1 MRKLLYLVL
10 FMPMLLN
17 AQITGKVIDDLS
29 KEPVVGAK
37 IISSEGQRAIS
48 DYDGN
53 FKISVTKYP
62 VQLITSMLPYGVDTT
77 NVDGPGLV
85 TILMREPVQNLS
97 TVVVSAGKRTQEV
110 EEVPV
115 SMEILRPSLI
125 DNKGVNDLEQAVD
138 QSPGVFTMDG
148 QVSIRGGSGFAY
160 GAGSRVLLLWNGM
173 ALLSGYAGD
182 TQWNAIPMEQ
192 ASQIEIMKGASSV
205 LYGSGALNGVIALT
219 EKEPGLKPETKFKIQ
234 AGVYDSPAR
243 ETLKWWDESY
253 NSAVRPKLGVPMSQM
268 IEAYRGQ
275 MFKKW
280 GYTAS
285 TTLFHNDG
293 YREGEMEY
301 RGRLSGTIYFRPE
314 KLKRAKLGIGYNFQ
328 TQRTGNFLIWKSDTN
343 AYSPSGGVYSQP
355 SLFGENS
362 FSNYTPS
369 PADSSST
376 LTYNAGTRLFIDP
389 YIKVIDKYNNRHN
402 LKTRMYYAKNGNV
415 SNDAQSNQATI
426 YMAEYQFQRQYAN
439 GSALTA
445 GLMESYNVVMSNL
458 FGDHDALNVALYSQY
473 EHHINRLDLT
483 AGMRLEYYKMD
494 TNTVD
499 SRSDLYGLLDNPMNV
514 YPVFRAGAH
523 YQLAEYTHLRV
534 SAGQGI
540 RYPSVAERYTETS
553 VGALNIF
560 PNPLVRPEIGWAAEI
575 GIKQGVKMGDW
586 KGLVDV
592 SGFINQYQNMMEF
605 TFGIYN
611 PITYRQLDPS
621 NNPDDALEFFNLLSQ
636 GYDYERLIGFQ
647 AQNTEDARITGVEF
661 SFNSTGKIREVEVIS
676 LIGYTYMNPVTLN
689 SNSSYVNG
697 FSDTTK
703 TKNGYYTLK
712 YRFNHLVKADVEA
725 NYKKFSLGFSCRYN
739 SNMNNI
745 DRIFE
750 EDLIGNGTYL
760 LPGLREYR
768 EKYNKGNLVFDAR
781 FGYKINDSFR
791 LGFIVNNLL
800 NAEYSSRPGDIQP
813 PRNFVLQLQMKF

>member
-1 MRKLLYLVL
+1 MHKLIYLVL
-10 FMPMLLN
+10 FIPLLLN
-17 AQITGKVIDDLS
+17 AQISGKVIEDQN

-37 IISSEGQRAIS
+37 IVSSEGQRTIS

-53 FKISVTKYP
+53 FKISVTNYP
-62 VQLITSMLPYGVDTT
+62 VQLITTMLPYGPDTT
-77 NVDGPGLV
+77 VLEAPG
-85 TILMREPVQNLS
+85 TITITMREPVQNLS
-97 TVVVSAGKRTQEV
+97 TVVVSAGKRTQEI
-110 EEVPV
+110 EEVPI

-173 ALLSGYAGD
+173 PLLSGYAGD
-182 TQWNAIPMEQ
+182 TQWNAIPIEQ
-192 ASQIEIMKGASSV
+192 ASQIEIMKGAASV

-219 EKEPGLKPETKFKIQ
+219 EKEPGLKPETKIKVQ
-234 AGVYDSPAR
+234 AGIYDSPSR
-243 ETLKWWDESY
+243 SSLKWWDANN
-253 NSAVRPKLGVPMSQM
+253 NSMVRPAAGVPMSQM

-275 MFKKW
+275 MFKRW

-293 YREGEMEY
+293 YREGELEY

-314 KLKRAKLGIGYNFQ
+314 KLKRAKMGVGYNFQ
-328 TQRTGNFLIWKSDTN
+328 AQKTGSFLIWQSDSA
-343 AYSPSGGVYSQP
+343 AYSPSGGVFSKP
-355 SLFGENS
+355 SLFGSYE
-362 FSNYTPS
+362 PS
-369 PADSSST
+369 LADSSST
-376 LTYNAGTRLFIDP
+376 LSFNLGQRFFIDP
-389 YIKVIDKYNNRHN
+389 YLKVIDKFNNRHN
-402 LKTRMYYAKNGNV
+402 LKTRVYFAKNGNV

-426 YMAEYQFQRQYAN
+426 YMAEYQFQRQYEN
-439 GSALTA
+439 GSTLSA
-445 GLMESYNVVMSNL
+445 GIMESYNVVRSNL
-458 FGDHDALNVALYSQY
+458 FGDHDATNLALYSQY
-473 EHHINRLDLT
+473 EHHMNRLDLT

-499 SRSDLYGLLDNPMNV
+499 TKSDLYGLLNKEIDV

-523 YQLAEYTHLRV
+523 YRLAEYTHLRV

-575 GIKQGVKMGDW
+575 GLKQGVKIGDW
-586 KGLVDV
+586 KGLIDV
-592 SGFINQYQNMMEF
+592 AGFINQYSNMMEF

-611 PITYRQLDPS
+611 QITYRKFDPA
-621 NNPDDALEFFNLLSQ
+621 NNAVDAAEFFDLLSL
-636 GYDYERLIGFQ
+636 GYEYERLIGFQ
-647 AQNTEDARITGVEF
+647 AQNTEDARITGLEL
-661 SFNSTGKIREVEVIS
+661 SFNSTGKIKDVEVVS

-689 SNSSYVNG
+689 DNSTYVNG
-697 FSDTTK
+697 FSDTTR

-712 YRFNHLVKADVEA
+712 YRFNHLIKADVEA
-725 NYKKFSLGFSCRYN
+725 NYKKYSLGFSCRYN

-745 DRIFE
+745 DKIFE

-760 LPGLREYR
+760 LPGLKEYR
-768 EKYNKGNLVFDAR
+768 QKYNKGNLVFDAR
-781 FGYKINDSFR
+781 FGYKLSDSFR